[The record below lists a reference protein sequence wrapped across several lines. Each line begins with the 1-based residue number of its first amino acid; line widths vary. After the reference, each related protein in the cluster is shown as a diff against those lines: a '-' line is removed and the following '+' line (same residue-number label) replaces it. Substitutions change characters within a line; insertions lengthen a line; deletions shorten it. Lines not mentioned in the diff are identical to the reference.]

1 VLLQPIGDAG
11 CTDEDARVV
20 SQGVVAIAPC
30 SAQQPGPPWAVVPQ
44 ISPLSGEATL
54 NAGLA
59 LQAWRVQP
67 EEALMSYWRADGAG
81 VADAAH
87 QECTYVLEVSACITL
102 RRIPWLAADRAILA
116 LHNLLLLC
124 LMHGVLQ
131 SLVALSVTFGCT
143 LLP

>member
-1 VLLQPIGDAG
+1 
-11 CTDEDARVV
+11 
-20 SQGVVAIAPC
+20 
-30 SAQQPGPPWAVVPQ
+30 
-44 ISPLSGEATL
+44 
-54 NAGLA
+54 
-59 LQAWRVQP
+59 
-67 EEALMSYWRADGAG
+67 MSYWRADGTG

-87 QECTYVLEVSACITL
+87 QECTYVLEVSASITL